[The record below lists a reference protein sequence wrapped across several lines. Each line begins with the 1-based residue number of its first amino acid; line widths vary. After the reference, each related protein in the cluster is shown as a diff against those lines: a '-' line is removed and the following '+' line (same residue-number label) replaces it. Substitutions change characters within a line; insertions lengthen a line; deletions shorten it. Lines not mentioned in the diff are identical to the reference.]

1 MSKLSQLLELILM
14 LQYKEF
20 ATASELADI
29 LKVDKKTIYR
39 YIETLQ
45 ESNIPVESKK
55 GRYGGFYINKEF
67 HMKYPKL
74 DKEELEALFIAAEM
88 LTKENGF
95 YYADVFQKAIT
106 KIKGVSL
113 SNISDSQELKE
124 NISFNFRESGN
135 LENLN
140 DIISKINYAMS
151 KGRVLKISYFSIGKN
166 SQTELKI
173 NPYSLLCRN
182 GIWYIV
188 AYCHNAG
195 EEKNFRVSRIKS
207 LEVTNDIFIKP
218 RDFSLKEC
226 LDNSK
231 LTFNEHQTL
240 VKIKFH
246 KSLSK
251 FIKEGKWLLNQELEA
266 LKNGNFILKGY
277 LSDLGEIKQ
286 WVLGFGANA
295 EVLEPTTLREDIKN
309 ELRKV
314 VDMY

>member
-20 ATASELADI
+20 TTASELADI

-45 ESNIPVESKK
+45 TSNIPVESKK

-67 HMKYPKL
+67 YMKYPKL
-74 DKEELEALFIAAEM
+74 NKEELESLFIASEI

-106 KIKGVSL
+106 KIKGTSL
-113 SNISDSQELKE
+113 CNISDFEELRE
-124 NISFNFRESGN
+124 NVSFNFRESGN
-135 LENLN
+135 IENFN

-151 KGRVLKISYFSIGKN
+151 KGRVLKVTYFSISKN
-166 SQTELKI
+166 SQTEIKV
-173 NPYSLLCRN
+173 NPYTLLCKN
-182 GIWYIV
+182 GAWYMV
-188 AYCHNAG
+188 AYCYKSG
-195 EEKNFRVSRIKS
+195 EEETFRVSRIKS
-207 LEVTNDIFIKP
+207 LNITDDIFIKP
-218 RDFSLKEC
+218 KDFNLKDY
-226 LDNSK
+226 LDNSSF
-231 LTFNEHQTL
+231 TFNNELIL

-251 FIKEGKWLLNQELEA
+251 LIEGSKWLLNQEIEITQDENL
-266 LKNGNFILKGY
+266 LLKGY

-295 EVLEPTTLREDIKN
+295 EVLEPVTLRDDVKS

-314 VDMY
+314 MDIY